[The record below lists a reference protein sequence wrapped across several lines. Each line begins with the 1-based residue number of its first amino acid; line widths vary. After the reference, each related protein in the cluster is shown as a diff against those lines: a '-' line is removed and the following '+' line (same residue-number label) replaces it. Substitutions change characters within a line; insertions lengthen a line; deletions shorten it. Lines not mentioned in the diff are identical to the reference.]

1 MDPSVTAIHVK
12 FCWLSPQTVNRANYW
27 GSRWLFTF
35 KHDCSFWGV
44 DTKSLLNLLNWMV
57 NVSFSVTFNL
67 KSTPKLYWDKPEI
80 WQTNN
85 VTSSGLF
92 KPEIC
97 PLKKC
102 TSQCCCVLW
111 NECKHYQIDL
121 HSSAATTARLLWRQT
136 HQSEARDSSKV

>member
-1 MDPSVTAIHVK
+1 
-12 FCWLSPQTVNRANYW
+12 
-27 GSRWLFTF
+27 
-35 KHDCSFWGV
+35 
-44 DTKSLLNLLNWMV
+44 MV

-97 PLKKC
+97 PLKNVQANVVVFCEMNVNTIK
-102 TSQCCCVLW
+102 
-111 NECKHYQIDL
+111 
-121 HSSAATTARLLWRQT
+121 
-136 HQSEARDSSKV
+136 

>member
-1 MDPSVTAIHVK
+1 
-12 FCWLSPQTVNRANYW
+12 
-27 GSRWLFTF
+27 
-35 KHDCSFWGV
+35 
-44 DTKSLLNLLNWMV
+44 MV

-97 PLKKC
+97 PLKKMY
-102 TSQCCCVLW
+102 
-111 NECKHYQIDL
+111 KPM
-121 HSSAATTARLLWRQT
+121 LLCFV
-136 HQSEARDSSKV
+136 K